1 MNTVYTK
8 DLVWPARP
16 LFGIV
21 RPSFLTGT
29 PTVPAQPSDPTRT
42 DANPAPESVPRTADM
57 KSRLKDA
64 IAAEPPA
71 RAKVLSAAI
80 RVLRKKGL
88 AECSVEDLLVEGSVS
103 RGSFYQYFQS
113 KYDVAAAL
121 FRHMQ
126 QILISLSRGI
136 SGGERQPLA
145 RLENNFRIYLHAQ
158 TQLGWLYAML
168 LAEAKQPGSPL
179 ATARNEL
186 LDTMTALIDRSLRDM
201 QDRAVE
207 PDVIRAL
214 LLAMEELTLLVHQRG
229 EFSERE
235 ARHIRDVMLPIIQR
249 TLALPGEPLLD
260 LPHAAA
266 P

>member
-1 MNTVYTK
+1 M
-8 DLVWPARP
+8 
-16 LFGIV
+16 
-21 RPSFLTGT
+21 
-29 PTVPAQPSDPTRT
+29 
-42 DANPAPESVPRTADM
+42 PAPTPASADDSLRPDDKPAAGDM

-71 RAKVLSAAI
+71 RAKVLTAAI
-80 RVLRKKGL
+80 KVLRKKGL
-88 AECSVEDLLVEGSVS
+88 AGCSVEDLLVEGSVS

-113 KYDVAAAL
+113 KFDVAAAL

-136 SGGERQPLA
+136 STGERQPVA
-145 RLENNFRIYLHAQ
+145 RLKNTFTIYLQAQ

-179 ATARNEL
+179 AAARGEL
-186 LDTMTALIDRSLRDM
+186 LETMTALIDRSLQDM
-201 QDRAVE
+201 QGRSVE

-235 ARHIRDVMLPIIQR
+235 ASHIRDVMLPIIQR
-249 TLALPGEPLLD
+249 ALALPGEALLD
-260 LPHAAA
+260 LPQAAA
-266 P
+266 GA